1 MSSPKEGDMAQV
13 RVDGDFLEVT
23 VEGIDKLLSF
33 HSHLRIPLHCVV
45 GVVADPTVLSE
56 HAGIKAPGA
65 RIPGVIQ
72 AGTFYKDGAKAF
84 WDVHHGDHAV
94 VIDLADQSYDR
105 LVVEVTDPDAT
116 VRLITG
122 ALSEQEAAGP
132 EQG

>member
-1 MSSPKEGDMAQV
+1 VSTEIFSRSPSRESTSCSRSTATSASPCTAWWASSP
-13 RVDGDFLEVT
+13 
-23 VEGIDKLLSF
+23 
-33 HSHLRIPLHCVV
+33 IPPC
-45 GVVADPTVLSE
+45 LSE

-72 AGTFYKDGAKAF
+72 AGTFYKDGAKVF

>member
-1 MSSPKEGDMAQV
+1 V
-13 RVDGDFLEVT
+13 
-23 VEGIDKLLSF
+23 
-33 HSHLRIPLHCVV
+33 
-45 GVVADPTVLSE
+45 
-56 HAGIKAPGA
+56 
-65 RIPGVIQ
+65 
-72 AGTFYKDGAKAF
+72 F